1 MAIHELATNAAKYG
15 ALSVPEGDVAVTWAV
30 ERTDDGEHFLL
41 DWIERNGPPVK
52 EPAKRGFGS
61 MLIERALGHD
71 LSGKATIEFLPEGV
85 RAIVR
90 APLSTKAGDPAAAT
104 AGQA

>member
-1 MAIHELATNAAKYG
+1 M
-15 ALSVPEGDVAVTWAV
+15 
-30 ERTDDGEHFLL
+30 
-41 DWIERNGPPVK
+41 K

-85 RAIVR
+85 RATVR
-90 APLSTKAGDPAAAT
+90 APLSTTKADDLPAAT